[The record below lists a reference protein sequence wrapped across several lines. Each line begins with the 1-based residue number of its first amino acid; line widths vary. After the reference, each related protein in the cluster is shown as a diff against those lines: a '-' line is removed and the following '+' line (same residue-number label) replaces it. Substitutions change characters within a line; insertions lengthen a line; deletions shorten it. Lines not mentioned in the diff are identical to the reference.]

1 MPQRNYRK
9 RRETEESDDD
19 QQETNSASEVIE
31 ERKEMQRFRKRQA
44 GVSAVAL
51 ALGKTLAPEEEVEND
66 PFKLK
71 TGGLVELNSLI
82 QDRNRDREGEDKE
95 KSINLGANFAAE
107 TNRRDEDTHMLKY
120 IEEEMAKRKGVQLD
134 KTIQSKPKPKSKE
147 DLLYQVPENINV
159 RSKIMASEEMLSNQ
173 MLSGIPEVD
182 LGIDAKIRNIEATE
196 EAKQKV
202 IEEQRNKKSKGPT
215 AMVPTN
221 MAVNFMLH
229 SRFYDEQKNIDAE
242 SKRAAAARD
251 KALEQE
257 KAIRKPTVKAT
268 NSTTAAS
275 SKVDRT
281 ETTMPAAAIPNKKRP
296 GDKVEKATDDFFYEK
311 FKKRARDSWRYQ

>member
-1 MPQRNYRK
+1 MPRRNYRK
-9 RRETEESDDD
+9 RRETEEEDDD
-19 QQETNSASEVIE
+19 QHEPVSTTEAIE
-31 ERKEMQRFRKRQA
+31 ERKELQRFRKKQG
-44 GVSAVAL
+44 GVSAAAL
-51 ALGKTLAPEEEVEND
+51 ALGKKLAPEEEVESD

-95 KSINLGANFAAE
+95 KSINLEANFAAE

-134 KTIQSKPKPKSKE
+134 KTVQSKPKSKE

-182 LGIDAKIRNIEATE
+182 LGIEAKIRNIEATE
-196 EAKQKV
+196 EAKQRV
-202 IEEQRNKKSKGPT
+202 MEEQRNKKRGPT
-215 AMVPTN
+215 EMVPTN

-242 SKRAAAARD
+242 SKRAAAAKDR
-251 KALEQE
+251 AQEQE
-257 KAIRKPTVKAT
+257 KAISKPTVKAN
-268 NSTTAAS
+268 NSTTVPS
-275 SKVDRT
+275 ESDPLPNRKRT
-281 ETTMPAAAIPNKKRP
+281 

-311 FKKRARDSWRYQ
+311 FRKRARDSWRYQ

>member
-9 RRETEESDDD
+9 RRETEEEGDD
-19 QQETNSASEVIE
+19 QHEPASVTEAIE
-31 ERKEMQRFRKRQA
+31 ERKELQGFRKKRG
-44 GVSAVAL
+44 GVSAAAL
-51 ALGKTLAPEEEVEND
+51 ALGKKLAPEEEVESD

-120 IEEEMAKRKGVQLD
+120 IEEEMAKRKGVQLE
-134 KTIQSKPKPKSKE
+134 KTVQSKPKSKE

-182 LGIDAKIRNIEATE
+182 LGIEAKILNIEATE
-196 EAKQKV
+196 EAKQRV
-202 IEEQRNKKSKGPT
+202 LEEQRNKKSRGPT
-215 AMVPTN
+215 EMVPTN

-229 SRFYDEQKNIDAE
+229 SRFYDEQKVIDAE
-242 SKRAAAARD
+242 SKRAAAAKD
-251 KALEQE
+251 KVQEQE
-257 KAIRKPTVKAT
+257 KAINKATVKANDSAT
-268 NSTTAAS
+268 VPNRS
-275 SKVDRT
+275 
-281 ETTMPAAAIPNKKRP
+281 EPIPSKKRT
-296 GDKVEKATDDFFYEK
+296 GDKAEKATDDFFYEK
-311 FKKRARDSWRYQ
+311 FRKRARDSWRYQ

>member
-19 QQETNSASEVIE
+19 QQGINSACEVIE
-31 ERKEMQRFRKRQA
+31 ERKEIQRFRKRQA

-51 ALGKTLAPEEEVEND
+51 ALGKTLAPEEEVESD

-134 KTIQSKPKPKSKE
+134 KTSQSKYVFGFLK
-147 DLLYQVPENINV
+147 LI
-159 RSKIMASEEMLSNQ
+159 
-173 MLSGIPEVD
+173 
-182 LGIDAKIRNIEATE
+182 T
-196 EAKQKV
+196 
-202 IEEQRNKKSKGPT
+202 
-215 AMVPTN
+215 
-221 MAVNFMLH
+221 
-229 SRFYDEQKNIDAE
+229 
-242 SKRAAAARD
+242 
-251 KALEQE
+251 
-257 KAIRKPTVKAT
+257 
-268 NSTTAAS
+268 
-275 SKVDRT
+275 
-281 ETTMPAAAIPNKKRP
+281 
-296 GDKVEKATDDFFYEK
+296 
-311 FKKRARDSWRYQ
+311 

>member
-9 RRETEESDDD
+9 RRETEEEGDD
-19 QQETNSASEVIE
+19 QHEPASVAEAIE
-31 ERKEMQRFRKRQA
+31 ERKELQGFRKKRG
-44 GVSAVAL
+44 GVSAAAL
-51 ALGKTLAPEEEVEND
+51 ALGKKLAPEEEVESD

-120 IEEEMAKRKGVQLD
+120 IEEEMAKRKGVQLE
-134 KTIQSKPKPKSKE
+134 KIVQSKPKSKE

-159 RSKIMASEEMLSNQ
+159 KSKIMASEEMLSNQ

-182 LGIDAKIRNIEATE
+182 LGIEAKILNIEATE
-196 EAKQKV
+196 EAKQRV
-202 IEEQRNKKSKGPT
+202 LEEQRNKKSRGPT
-215 AMVPTN
+215 EMVPTN

-229 SRFYDEQKNIDAE
+229 SRFYDEQKAIDAE
-242 SKRAAAARD
+242 SKRAAAAKD
-251 KALEQE
+251 KAQEQE
-257 KAIRKPTVKAT
+257 KAINKATVKANDSAT
-268 NSTTAAS
+268 VPSRS
-275 SKVDRT
+275 
-281 ETTMPAAAIPNKKRP
+281 EPLPGKKRN
-296 GDKVEKATDDFFYEK
+296 GDKAEKATDDFFYEK
-311 FKKRARDSWRYQ
+311 FRKRARDSWRYQ

>member
-9 RRETEESDDD
+9 RRETEEEGDN
-19 QQETNSASEVIE
+19 QQEPASVTEAIE
-31 ERKEMQRFRKRQA
+31 ERKELQGFRKKRG
-44 GVSAVAL
+44 GVSAAAL
-51 ALGKTLAPEEEVEND
+51 ALGKKLAPEEEVESD

-120 IEEEMAKRKGVQLD
+120 IEEEMAKRKGVQLE
-134 KTIQSKPKPKSKE
+134 KTVQSKPKSKE

-159 RSKIMASEEMLSNQ
+159 KSKIMASEEMLSNQ

-182 LGIDAKIRNIEATE
+182 LGIEAKILNIEATE
-196 EAKQKV
+196 EAKQRV
-202 IEEQRNKKSKGPT
+202 LEEQRNKKSRGPT
-215 AMVPTN
+215 EMVPTN

-229 SRFYDEQKNIDAE
+229 SRFYDEQKDIDAE
-242 SKRAAAARD
+242 SKRAAAAKD
-251 KALEQE
+251 KAQEQE
-257 KAIRKPTVKAT
+257 KAINKATVKANDSAT
-268 NSTTAAS
+268 VPSRS
-275 SKVDRT
+275 
-281 ETTMPAAAIPNKKRP
+281 EPLPGKKRT
-296 GDKVEKATDDFFYEK
+296 GDKAEKATDDFFYEK
-311 FKKRARDSWRYQ
+311 FRKRARDSWRYQ

>member
-19 QQETNSASEVIE
+19 QQEINSACEVIE
-31 ERKEMQRFRKRQA
+31 ERKEIQRFRKRQA

-51 ALGKTLAPEEEVEND
+51 ALGKTLAPEEEVESD

-134 KTIQSKPKPKSKE
+134 KTSQSKYVFGFLKII
-147 DLLYQVPENINV
+147 LLYQCTR
-159 RSKIMASEEMLSNQ
+159 RSIFSRT
-173 MLSGIPEVD
+173 GC
-182 LGIDAKIRNIEATE
+182 
-196 EAKQKV
+196 
-202 IEEQRNKKSKGPT
+202 SKYSVYWYSLT
-215 AMVPTN
+215 
-221 MAVNFMLH
+221 
-229 SRFYDEQKNIDAE
+229 
-242 SKRAAAARD
+242 
-251 KALEQE
+251 
-257 KAIRKPTVKAT
+257 
-268 NSTTAAS
+268 
-275 SKVDRT
+275 
-281 ETTMPAAAIPNKKRP
+281 
-296 GDKVEKATDDFFYEK
+296 
-311 FKKRARDSWRYQ
+311 

>member
-9 RRETEESDDD
+9 RREAEESDDD
-19 QQETNSASEVIE
+19 QQETSLTSEALE
-31 ERKEMQRFRKRQA
+31 ERKELQRFRKRQA

-51 ALGKTLAPEEEVEND
+51 ALGKTLAPEEEVESD

-71 TGGLVELNSLI
+71 TGGLVQVNDLI

-120 IEEEMAKRKGVQLD
+120 IEEEMAKRKGVALD
-134 KTIQSKPKPKSKE
+134 KTVQNKPKSKE
-147 DLLYQVPENINV
+147 DLLYQVPEHINV

-196 EAKQKV
+196 AAKQAV
-202 IEEQRNKKSKGPT
+202 IEEQRYKKSKEPT
-215 AMVPTN
+215 EMVPTN

-242 SKRAAAARD
+242 SKRAASARD
-251 KALEQE
+251 KAQEQE
-257 KAIRKPTVKAT
+257 KVIRKPTVKADDT
-268 NSTTAAS
+268 SSASSSKAHETDVPVAAAS
-275 SKVDRT
+275 
-281 ETTMPAAAIPNKKRP
+281 NKKRT